1 MIDDEKRYQAMRSKD
16 SRFDGWFFVA
26 VRTTGIY
33 CRPSCPAV
41 TPKRENVRFYS
52 SSAAA
57 QTAGFRACKRCRPDA
72 TPGSPEWNVR
82 ADVVGRAM
90 RLISDGVVDRTGVSG
105 LAAELGYSER
115 QLHRLLTAEMG
126 AGPLAL
132 ARAQR
137 AQTTRI
143 LLEMTDLPMTEIAFA
158 SGFSSV
164 RQFNETIRQV
174 FARTPSEIRLRG
186 GNQAGIRAVGS
197 IRLRLP
203 FRPPMDHVRLFRFLA
218 ARAVPGVEEFT
229 DGKYRRVL
237 SLPRSTGIVEVSP
250 SDGQPYLWGRLW
262 LDDLRDLGAA
272 VQRCRCL
279 LDLDADPQAVAET
292 LGGCEVLAP
301 LVAASPGLRSPG
313 AVDAGE
319 LAVRALLGQQVSVAS
334 ARTIAGRLTARYGK
348 PLTTPNG
355 GLTHVFPGPESLL
368 AADPEDLPMPRS
380 RRKALLGLA
389 EALASGQL
397 TLGPGTDREESEARL
412 RALPGIGPWTASYI
426 RMRALGDPDVFL
438 PTDLGVR
445 RALERL
451 GRAAEPKDAL
461 ALARSWHPWRSYA
474 LHHLW
479 SVLSPLTD
487 SQVAVAA
494 AAQ

>member
-33 CRPSCPAV
+33 CRPSCPVV

-52 SSAAA
+52 SAAAA

-90 RLISDGVVDRTGVSG
+90 RLISDGVVDRGGVSG
-105 LAAELGYSER
+105 LASQLGYSVR
-115 QLHRLLTAEMG
+115 QLHRLLTEEMG

-137 AQTTRI
+137 AQTTRV
-143 LLEMTDLPMTEIAFA
+143 LLEMTDLPMAEVAFA
-158 SGFSSV
+158 VGFSSV
-164 RQFNETIRQV
+164 RQFNDTIRQV
-174 FARTPSEIRLRG
+174 FARTPSELRSRASNLG
-186 GNQAGIRAVGS
+186 GSDVVGS

-203 FRPPMDHVRLFRFLA
+203 FRPPLDHARLFRFLA

-229 DGKYRRVL
+229 DGAYRRVL
-237 SLPRSTGIVEVSP
+237 SLPRSTAVVELSP
-250 SDGQPYLWGRLW
+250 SDEQPFLWARLW
-262 LDDLRDLGAA
+262 LGDLRDLGAA
-272 VQRCRCL
+272 VQRCRRL
-279 LDLDADPQAVAET
+279 LDLDADPQAVVET
-292 LGGCEVLAP
+292 LSSCPLLAP
-301 LVAASPGLRSPG
+301 RVTVSPGLRSPG
-313 AVDAGE
+313 AVDAAE

-334 ARTIAGRLTARYGK
+334 ARTIAGRLTAQYGK
-348 PLTTPNG
+348 PLTAPSG
-355 GLTHVFPGPESLL
+355 GLTHAFPTSEALA
-368 AADPEDLPMPRS
+368 AADPADLPMPQA
-380 RRKALLGLA
+380 RRRALHALVD
-389 EALASGQL
+389 ALASGRL
-397 TLGPGTDREESEARL
+397 AIGPGTDREESEAQL
-412 RALPGIGPWTASYI
+412 LALPGIGPWTAGYI

-451 GRAAEPKDAL
+451 GQPGAPDHAL

-479 SVLSPLTD
+479 SVLNPLT
-487 SQVAVAA
+487 
-494 AAQ
+494 

>member
-52 SSAAA
+52 SAAAA

-90 RLISDGVVDRTGVSG
+90 RLISDGAVDRGGVSG
-105 LAAELGYSER
+105 LAGELGYSVR
-115 QLHRLLTAEMG
+115 QLHRLLTEEMG

-137 AQTTRI
+137 AHTTRV
-143 LLEMTDLPMTEIAFA
+143 LLEMTDLPMAEVAFA
-158 SGFSSV
+158 AGFSSV
-164 RQFNETIRQV
+164 RQFNDTIRQV
-174 FARTPSEIRLRG
+174 FARTPSELRSRASSLG
-186 GNQAGIRAVGS
+186 GSDVVGT

-203 FRPPMDHVRLFRFLA
+203 FRPPLDHARLFGFLA

-229 DGKYRRVL
+229 GGAYRRVL
-237 SLPRSTGIVEVSP
+237 SLPRSTAVVELSP
-250 SDGQPYLWGRLW
+250 SDGQPFLWARLW

-272 VQRCRCL
+272 VQRCRRL
-279 LDLDADPQAVAET
+279 LDLDADPQAVVET
-292 LGGCEVLAP
+292 LSGCSLLGP
-301 LVAASPGLRSPG
+301 RVAGSPGLRSPG
-313 AVDAGE
+313 AVDAAE
-319 LAVRALLGQQVSVAS
+319 LAVRALLGQQVSVAR
-334 ARTIAGRLTARYGK
+334 ARTSAGRLTARYGK
-348 PLTTPNG
+348 PLTAPNG
-355 GLTHVFPGPESLL
+355 GLTHAFPTPEALA
-368 AADPEDLPMPRS
+368 AADPADLPMPQ
-380 RRKALLGLA
+380 ALHGLA
-389 EALASGQL
+389 EALASGRL
-397 TLGPGTDREESEARL
+397 AIGPGTDREENEEHL
-412 RALPGIGPWTASYI
+412 LTLPGIAPRTAGYI

-438 PTDLGVR
+438 PTDLGIR

-451 GRAAEPKDAL
+451 GEPGDPHHAL
-461 ALARSWHPWRSYA
+461 ALARRWRPWRSYA

-479 SVLSPLTD
+479 SVLTP
-487 SQVAVAA
+487 
-494 AAQ
+494 